1 MNMENAIFLND
12 GAYYNLVTGLG
23 SKTSDKDEHTRIIG
37 GITLPD
43 WQALGAQYIK
53 DGIVRRLARDPA
65 VKALKSPIVLT
76 DDKEDKIYN
85 ALALPTFDFFGT
97 CIEAGIWAR
106 LFGGALVVSL
116 FENDGDGDL
125 SKEPGKGDK
134 VVGYRVYTPGR
145 VMLTD
150 NCIQNDTSSKWFG
163 KVEVFPVQQRSGDV
177 VQIHASRCHLFKGIK
192 VPDILDSDIHSYI
205 FGASEV
211 DSANIGL
218 KKLPG
223 AFGAIS
229 NMLQENGL
237 TIFGIDGLA
246 SMLATEGGIQKV
258 RERMNVV
265 KLGMGSMHAVFQ
277 DKNDTFDMK
286 SHSMSDVPESVKMI
300 MAYASALTGIPVSIL
315 FGNMVSGLS
324 STNEGDIRQYNDM
337 VAQWRAACMYAP
349 MVEMLTEYMNRNEG
363 RSGPQ
368 AFQWGALDES
378 TEMEKADLFEKKVNS
393 CKTLYEMGAMTPK
406 EARENLIVNGGTSEI
421 SVKSAEPPKEA
432 QPQPGALA
440 NEKQE

>member
-1 MNMENAIFLND
+1 MSVSLFQTD

-23 SKTSDKDEHTRIIG
+23 TKSADKDEHTRVIG
-37 GITLPD
+37 GIQLPD
-43 WQALGAQYIK
+43 WHVLGAQYLK
-53 DGIVRRLARDPA
+53 DGIVRRLANGPA
-65 VKALKSPIVLT
+65 VKALKNPIVLP

-97 CIEAGIWAR
+97 CIEAGTWAR

-125 SKEPGKGDK
+125 SKEPGKSDK
-134 VVGYRVYTPGR
+134 VVGYRIYTPGR

-150 NCIQNDTSSKWFG
+150 RSIQNDTTSKWFG
-163 KVEVFPVQQRSGDV
+163 KVEVFTVQNRNGSTTDV
-177 VQIHASRCHLFKGIK
+177 HASRCHLFRGIK
-192 VPDILDSDIHSYI
+192 VPDILDSDIHTYV

-211 DSANIGL
+211 DAANIGL

-286 SHSMSDVPESVKMI
+286 SHSMSDVPESVKML
-300 MAYASALTGIPVSIL
+300 MAYVSALTNIPVSIL

-337 VAQWRAACMYAP
+337 VSQWRNACLYAP

-368 AFQWGALDES
+368 SFQWGEISES

-393 CKTLYEMGAMTPK
+393 CKTLFDIGAMSPK
-406 EARENLIVNGGTSEI
+406 EIRSNLIVNGGTSEI
-421 SVKSAEPPKEA
+421 TVKTVEIPKDGQNNA
-432 QPQPGALA
+432 QPQAME
-440 NEKQE
+440 NQQ

>member
-1 MNMENAIFLND
+1 MENAIFLND

-37 GITLPD
+37 GIQLPD

-65 VKALKSPIVLT
+65 VKALKSPIVLA

-85 ALALPTFDFFGT
+85 TLSMPEFDFFGT
-97 CIEAGIWAR
+97 CIEAGTWAR

-125 SKEPGKGDK
+125 EKEPGKGDK

-145 VMLTD
+145 IMITD
-150 NCIQNDTSSKWFG
+150 SSIQNETSSRWFG
-163 KVEVFPVQQRSGDV
+163 KVEVFPVQNRNGSTTNV
-177 VQIHASRCHLFKGIK
+177 HASRCHLFKGIK
-192 VPDILDSDIHSYI
+192 VPDVLDSDIHSYI

-237 TIFGIDGLA
+237 SIFGIDGLA
-246 SMLATEGGIQKV
+246 SMLATEGGIDKV
-258 RERMNVV
+258 RERMNTV
-265 KLGMGSMHAVFQ
+265 KLGMSSMHAVFQ

-337 VAQWRAACMYAP
+337 VAQWRTACLYAP
-349 MVEMLTEYMNRNEG
+349 MVEMLTEYMTRNEG
-363 RSGPQ
+363 RKGPQ
-368 AFQWGALDES
+368 AFQWGSLDES
-378 TEMEKADLFEKKVNS
+378 TESEKADLFEKKVNS

-432 QPQPGALA
+432 QPQPGALS
-440 NEKQE
+440 NEKQEQ

>member
-1 MNMENAIFLND
+1 METENAIFQND

-23 SKTSDKDEHTRIIG
+23 SAKSDKDEHTRIIN
-37 GITLPD
+37 GIRLPD
-43 WQALGAQYIK
+43 WTALGSQYIK
-53 DGIVRRLARDPA
+53 DGIVRRLARGPA

-76 DDKEDKIYN
+76 DDKEDNIYK
-85 ALALPTFDFFGT
+85 ALAMPNLDFFGV
-97 CIEAGIWAR
+97 CRDAGTWAR
-106 LFGGALVVSL
+106 LFGGALVVTL
-116 FENDGDGDL
+116 FENDGPADL
-125 SKEPGKGDK
+125 SKEPGKSDK

-145 VMLTD
+145 INLTENNICED
-150 NCIQNDTSSKWFG
+150 VNSEWFG
-163 KVEVFPVQQRSGDV
+163 KVEVYPIQQRSGTV
-177 VQIHASRCHLFKGIK
+177 LNIHASRCHLFHGVK

-205 FGASEV
+205 FGCSEV
-211 DSANIGL
+211 DAANIGL

-246 SMLATEGGIQKV
+246 SMLATEGGIAKV

-265 KLGMGSMHAVFQ
+265 KLGMSSMRAVFQ

-286 SHSMSDVPESVKMI
+286 SHSMSDVPESVKML
-300 MAYASALTGIPVSIL
+300 MAYCSALTDIPVSIL

-337 VAQWRAACMYAP
+337 VDTWRTDCLYAP
-349 MVEMLTEYMNRNEG
+349 MIEMLTEYMTRNEN
-363 RSGPQ
+363 RTGPQ
-368 AFQWGALDES
+368 DFQWGELSQS
-378 TEMEKADLFEKKVNS
+378 TETEKADLFDKKVNS
-393 CKTLYEMGAMTPK
+393 CKTLYEMGSMTPK

-432 QPQPGALA
+432 QPQPNAS
-440 NEKQE
+440 QE